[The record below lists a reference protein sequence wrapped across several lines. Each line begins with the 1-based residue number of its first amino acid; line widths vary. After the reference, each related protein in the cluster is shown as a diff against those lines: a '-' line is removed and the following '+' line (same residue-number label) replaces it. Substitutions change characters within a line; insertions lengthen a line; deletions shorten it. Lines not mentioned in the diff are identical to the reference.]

1 MIKKRLQ
8 EIKKAQRETL
18 LLREL
23 SKLFLQLILD
33 DKELAG
39 LNISSVS
46 LSPDKSMCTVFFYAP
61 GGLDEFEA
69 KLGRLILYKPSLRQA
84 LSKATALRHTPN
96 LVFKYDKYI
105 EKQHRVEEL
114 LNQIKT
120 EEEES

>member
-8 EIKKAQRETL
+8 EIKKAQKEAL
-18 LLREL
+18 MLHEL
-23 SKLFLQLILD
+23 SKLFLQLVLD

-39 LNISSVS
+39 LSISSVS

-61 GGLDEFEA
+61 GGPDEFEK
-69 KLGRLILYKPSLRQA
+69 KLGRLILYKPSLRRA
-84 LSKATALRHTPN
+84 LSQAIALRHTPN
-96 LVFKYDKYI
+96 LVFKYDKYV

-114 LNQIKT
+114 LNQIKK